1 MKKAFTL
8 VEIII
13 VIVIFALLSG
23 AILRTYTTI
32 TKIAF
37 RIEQDKE
44 LAKEVLIL
52 SQVLHNIAEEATIDY
67 EKYQAK
73 GIDLKQEKG
82 ITDTLYLTWGMRTGT
97 EIASVGDCEKSS
109 NLYTSSYQ
117 TEKSEFS
124 GCKLLLTKEYA
135 PDTAITLLWNGNIN
149 QSKMEFK
156 VIPYLP
162 NNQQDSDIDTG
173 KPGFRILGS
182 IYSAFYNPQRR
193 ENKSVFPIQL
203 FLGLQGKTPNIYDI
217 N

>member
-44 LAKEVLIL
+44 LSKEVLIL
-52 SQVLHNIAEEATIDY
+52 SQVLHNIAEEDTIDY

-82 ITDTLYLTWGMRTGT
+82 ITDTLYLTWGIRTGT

-117 TEKSEFS
+117 TEKSDFS

-149 QSKMEFK
+149 QSKMKFK

-182 IYSAFYNPQRR
+182 IYSAFYDPQRR

>member
-135 PDTAITLLWNGNIN
+135 PDNAITLLWNGNIN
-149 QSKMEFK
+149 QNKMKFK

-182 IYSAFYNPQRR
+182 IYSAFYDPQRR
-193 ENKSVFPIQL
+193 ENKSIFPIQL

>member
-82 ITDTLYLTWGMRTGT
+82 ITDTLYLTWGIRTGT

-117 TEKSEFS
+117 TEKSDFS

-135 PDTAITLLWNGNIN
+135 PDTAVTLLWNGNIN
-149 QSKMEFK
+149 QSKMKFK
-156 VIPYLP
+156 VIPYLS
-162 NNQQDSDIDTG
+162 NNQQDSEIDTG

>member
-82 ITDTLYLTWGMRTGT
+82 ITDTLYLTWG
-97 EIASVGDCEKSS
+97 
-109 NLYTSSYQ
+109 
-117 TEKSEFS
+117 
-124 GCKLLLTKEYA
+124 
-135 PDTAITLLWNGNIN
+135 
-149 QSKMEFK
+149 
-156 VIPYLP
+156 
-162 NNQQDSDIDTG
+162 
-173 KPGFRILGS
+173 ILNRHRNCLS
-182 IYSAFYNPQRR
+182 RWLR
-193 ENKSVFPIQL
+193 K
-203 FLGLQGKTPNIYDI
+203 K
-217 N
+217 

>member
-73 GIDLKQEKG
+73 GIDLKQGKG

-97 EIASVGDCEKSS
+97 EITSVGDCEKSS

-117 TEKSEFS
+117 TEKSDFS

-135 PDTAITLLWNGNIN
+135 PDNAITLLWNGNIN
-149 QSKMEFK
+149 QNKMKFK

-182 IYSAFYNPQRR
+182 IYSAFYDPQRR
-193 ENKSVFPIQL
+193 ENKSIFPIQL

>member
-52 SQVLHNIAEEATIDY
+52 SQVLHNIAEEATIYY

-149 QSKMEFK
+149 QSKMKFK

>member
-52 SQVLHNIAEEATIDY
+52 SQVLHNIAEEAAIDY

-82 ITDTLYLTWGMRTGT
+82 ITDTLYLT
-97 EIASVGDCEKSS
+97 
-109 NLYTSSYQ
+109 
-117 TEKSEFS
+117 
-124 GCKLLLTKEYA
+124 
-135 PDTAITLLWNGNIN
+135 
-149 QSKMEFK
+149 
-156 VIPYLP
+156 
-162 NNQQDSDIDTG
+162 
-173 KPGFRILGS
+173 
-182 IYSAFYNPQRR
+182 
-193 ENKSVFPIQL
+193 
-203 FLGLQGKTPNIYDI
+203 
-217 N
+217 

>member
-67 EKYQAK
+67 EKYQVK

-82 ITDTLYLTWGMRTGT
+82 ITDTLYLT
-97 EIASVGDCEKSS
+97 
-109 NLYTSSYQ
+109 
-117 TEKSEFS
+117 
-124 GCKLLLTKEYA
+124 
-135 PDTAITLLWNGNIN
+135 
-149 QSKMEFK
+149 
-156 VIPYLP
+156 
-162 NNQQDSDIDTG
+162 
-173 KPGFRILGS
+173 
-182 IYSAFYNPQRR
+182 
-193 ENKSVFPIQL
+193 
-203 FLGLQGKTPNIYDI
+203 
-217 N
+217 

>member
-82 ITDTLYLTWGMRTGT
+82 ITDTLYLTWGMRTDT

-149 QSKMEFK
+149 QSKMKFK

-162 NNQQDSDIDTG
+162 NNQQDSEIDIG

>member
-73 GIDLKQEKG
+73 GIDLKQGKG

-117 TEKSEFS
+117 TEKSDFS

-135 PDTAITLLWNGNIN
+135 PDNAITLLWNGNIN
-149 QSKMEFK
+149 QNKMKFK

-182 IYSAFYNPQRR
+182 IYSAFYDPQRR
-193 ENKSVFPIQL
+193 ENKSIFPIQL

>member
-23 AILRTYTTI
+23 TILRTYTTI

-82 ITDTLYLTWGMRTGT
+82 ITDTLYLTWGIRTGT

-117 TEKSEFS
+117 TEKSDFS

-135 PDTAITLLWNGNIN
+135 PDTAVTLLWNGNIN
-149 QSKMEFK
+149 QSKMKFK
-156 VIPYLP
+156 VIPHLP
-162 NNQQDSDIDTG
+162 NNQQDSEIDTG